1 MKETKRYAIT
11 LTVNN
16 ETYDVVAE
24 PNSTLLEVL
33 RNDLH
38 LTGTKESC
46 GEGVCG
52 SCTVLADD
60 QPVRSCLTL
69 AVAMEGRHITTI
81 EGLSQGGALHP
92 VQNAFVTH
100 HAIQC
105 GFCSPG
111 MILTAYALLKEN
123 PSPTEEEIR
132 RAISG
137 NVCRCTGYAKA
148 VEAIKSLADE
158 GRQER

>member
-24 PNSTLLEVL
+24 PNRTLLEVL

-52 SCTVLADD
+52 SCTVLVDD

-105 GFCSPG
+105 GF
-111 MILTAYALLKEN
+111 
-123 PSPTEEEIR
+123 
-132 RAISG
+132 
-137 NVCRCTGYAKA
+137 
-148 VEAIKSLADE
+148 
-158 GRQER
+158 